1 MVNDNYSSENTV
13 TFFQILRETGRD
25 WKSWGWCFFFSFSRK
40 ANVAVMNFAFD
51 MGKLIR
57 ETLYVLQIAI

>member
-1 MVNDNYSSENTV
+1 MIIIPRKKQLP
-13 TFFQILRETGRD
+13 FFKYYERLEETG
-25 WKSWGWCFFFSFSRK
+25 SLGGGVFFSFSRK
-40 ANVAVMNFAFD
+40 ANVAVMNSAFD

>member
-1 MVNDNYSSENTV
+1 MQLPFFKYYERLEETV
-13 TFFQILRETGRD
+13 V
-25 WKSWGWCFFFSFSRK
+25 FFFSFSRK

-57 ETLYVLQIAI
+57 ETLYVLQIAV

>member
-1 MVNDNYSSENTV
+1 MQLP
-13 TFFQILRETGRD
+13 FFKYYERLEETG
-25 WKSWGWCFFFSFSRK
+25 SLGGGVFFSFSRK

>member
-1 MVNDNYSSENTV
+1 MIIIPRKMQLP
-13 TFFQILRETGRD
+13 FFNITRD
-25 WKSWGWCFFFSFSRK
+25 WKRLEVLGVVFFFSFSRK

>member
-1 MVNDNYSSENTV
+1 MVNDNYSSENAV
-13 TFFQILRETGRD
+13 TFFQILRETG
-25 WKSWGWCFFFSFSRK
+25 SLGGGVFFSFSRK